1 MADVVLVHGAWH
13 GAWCWRRILPPLWA
27 AGHRAFAVTLT
38 GLGERAHLLTGA
50 ITLDTHIAD
59 VANLIE
65 AEELQQAIL
74 VGHSYG
80 GLVITGVADRLAARL
95 RHLVYLDAVVP
106 RPGEC
111 WSSTHAPEVQA
122 ARRAVIAAHG
132 GTLPP
137 PDPAIFGLVGADH
150 AWVMRRQ
157 TPQPGGAYDAVLDFD
172 AVTVQSLPRTFI
184 DCTAPALPT
193 IAAARARVR
202 SEPGWN
208 LVEIPTG
215 HDAMIS
221 APQALLDALLALA
234 RPP

>member
-1 MADVVLVHGAWH
+1 MADFVLVHGAWH

-65 AEELQQAIL
+65 AEELQRAIL

-80 GLVITGVADRLAARL
+80 GLVITGVADRFAARL

-106 RPGEC
+106 RPGER

-122 ARRAVIAAHG
+122 SRRAAIVANG

-137 PDPAIFGLVGADH
+137 PDPAIFGLAGADH
-150 AWVMRRQ
+150 AWVARRQ
-157 TPQPGGAYDAVLDFD
+157 TAQPGGVYDAVLDFD
-172 AVTVQSLPRTFI
+172 AATVQSLPRTFI

-221 APQALLDALLALA
+221 APQAVLDTLLALV
-234 RPP
+234 RTP